1 MKKTRI
7 LCYLFSIICI
17 VLLFVCTF
25 TGCKKEV
32 VDCSFE
38 FINPETSEYI
48 KPFGKNNYGE
58 IYLTYDGEQK
68 NINFRTVRNDNSK
81 EVNFIENIKI
91 SYTYKNTKTGELEYG
106 LSCMQEVGEYYLC
119 INACSYDEEKYY
131 ISYSDV
137 SLTIYVQEE
146 GAPKDIELNTTYP
159 ITMNSNDTLKFTFT
173 APYSMQYVISVN
185 NVKLKVFDHISN
197 KELSEEKDNTFFIE
211 KNQKVSI
218 ELYST
223 EVVEGTI
230 LLTPSP
236 KLLRIGEAFEYRLGY
251 GGQCVYKFIDEC
263 NRNLIISTD
272 NNDVGV
278 TIYNEKGAILY
289 VPNEDAYSYTA
300 NEEVYVHIY
309 NTSQKS
315 VEGSMILYEDKLVM
329 PNQIKTM
336 ELIGNETVTMLF
348 NCFESGCYEIFSTS
362 HNTVKMEFLD
372 ENGNFID
379 GSNLKKGDITFISM
393 KNQSSETVNF
403 DFIVEFSPFEVVYGT
418 NLVEGGEK
426 FVRFTPV
433 SDEVYLFDGVTKI
446 YDYNFDIVKF
456 ENGKAVCDS
465 TNKCYYLEVN
475 NNSVSISIPFETL
488 KLGNRKTVSNDG
500 YGVYYYSILLDFD
513 AEYLFESSARSL
525 SIYNSDFAF
534 IDDLKPNS
542 LINLLSGTYYI
553 KIVND
558 GINAEICCSL
568 VGNPLNIGSKY
579 VLHNN
584 GYTVFSFSPS
594 NNRNYTFIIENDAN
608 NTAKCVLKI
617 CKLVD
622 GEMVTIF
629 ETQKVSEINESV
641 YLENEDYYVFIYTY
655 DADDQSLIFSSA

>member
-7 LCYLFSIICI
+7 LCYLFSITSI
-17 VLLFVCTF
+17 VLLFICTA

-38 FINPETSEYI
+38 FLNPETSEYI
-48 KPFGKNNYGE
+48 KPFGKNNFGE

-68 NINFRTVRNDNSK
+68 NINFKTVRNDNGK
-81 EVNFIENIKI
+81 EVNFIENIDI
-91 SYTYKNTKTGELEYG
+91 SYTYKNKKTGELEYG
-106 LSCMQEVGEYYLC
+106 LPCMQEIGEYYLC

-137 SLTIYVQEE
+137 SLTIYIQEE
-146 GAPKDIELNTTYP
+146 GAPKDIELNTMYP
-159 ITMNSNDTLKFTFT
+159 VNIKGNNTLKFTFT
-173 APYSMQYVISVN
+173 APYSMQYVISAN
-185 NVKLKVFDHISN
+185 NVKLKVFDYISN

-211 KNQKVSI
+211 KNQKVTI
-218 ELYST
+218 ELYSN
-223 EVVEGTI
+223 EVVDETI

-263 NRNLIISTD
+263 NRNLIIGTD

-315 VEGSMILYEDKLVM
+315 VEGSMILYEDKPVM

-336 ELIGNETVTMLF
+336 ELNGNETVTMLF
-348 NCFESGCYEIFSTS
+348 NCFESGCYEIISTS

-372 ENGNFID
+372 KNGNFID

-418 NLVEGGEK
+418 NLIEGGER

-456 ENGKAVCDS
+456 ENGKAICDS

-513 AEYLFESSARSL
+513 AEYLFESSAHSL

-553 KIVND
+553 KIVDD

-584 GYTVFSFSPS
+584 GYTVFSFSPK
-594 NNRNYTFIIENDAN
+594 NIRNYTFIIENDAN

-641 YLENEDYYVFIYTY
+641 YLKNEDYYVFVYTY
-655 DADDQSLIFSSA
+655 DANDQSLIFSSE